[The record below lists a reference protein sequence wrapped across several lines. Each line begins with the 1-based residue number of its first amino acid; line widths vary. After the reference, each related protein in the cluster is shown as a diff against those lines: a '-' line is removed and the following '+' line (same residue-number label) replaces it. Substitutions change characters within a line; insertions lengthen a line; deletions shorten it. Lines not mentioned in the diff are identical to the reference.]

1 MDQIKIG
8 RFIAERRKA
17 QKMTQKALAD
27 ILRISDKTVSKW
39 ECGKGLPELS
49 LMIPLCDALQ
59 ITVND
64 LLSGT
69 IVSPVEYQTKAEEN
83 MMALIKENS
92 ENKKSMALSIICGVI
107 TIIAVFALVCLASF
121 MPLPMFG
128 RIALIIL
135 AVVTAVCGVGAAC
148 VLDVKAG
155 YYECPHCKA
164 LFVPTMRDYVKG
176 IHTLTRRRLTCP
188 ICGKVGMC
196 KRRVVR

>member
-1 MDQIKIG
+1 MK
-8 RFIAERRKA
+8 K
-17 QKMTQKALAD
+17 KL
-27 ILRISDKTVSKW
+27 
-39 ECGKGLPELS
+39 
-49 LMIPLCDALQ
+49 
-59 ITVND
+59 
-64 LLSGT
+64 
-69 IVSPVEYQTKAEEN
+69 IV
-83 MMALIKENS
+83 
-92 ENKKSMALSIICGVI
+92 
-107 TIIAVFALVCLASF
+107 
-121 MPLPMFG
+121 
-128 RIALIIL
+128 L